1 MVYKHKQDNKKIDKE
16 KKNDTTG
23 NVVKDNLYTKFS
35 SKDAFN
41 KEKSV
46 NFQLF

>member
-1 MVYKHKQDNKKIDKE
+1 MVNKNKADNKNIDKE

-46 NFQLF
+46 IFIYF